1 MTLTPILQ
9 STLAI
14 QLHVL
19 AAAIATVLGIIQFAG
34 IKGTI
39 VHRILGYGWVTA
51 MAIVAISSFWIFEF
65 RFIGLWSPIHLLSI
79 GVLVALPFA
88 VLHARRGRIDDHRS
102 AMIWMFAGALAV
114 AGFFTF
120 LPGRIMHAVLFGG

>member
-19 AAAIATVLGIIQFAG
+19 AAAIATVLGLVQFAG
-34 IKGTI
+34 VKGTM
-39 VHRILGYGWVTA
+39 VHRVIGYGWVVS
-51 MAIVAISSFWIFEF
+51 MAAVAITSFWIFEF
-65 RFIGLWSPIHLLSI
+65 RFIGPWSPIHLLSI
-79 GVLVALPFA
+79 GVLIALPFA
-88 VLHARRGRIDDHRS
+88 VFHARRGRIDDHRS
-102 AMIWMFAGALAV
+102 AMIWMFLGALAV

-120 LPGRIMHAVLFGG
+120 LPGRIMHAVIFGG